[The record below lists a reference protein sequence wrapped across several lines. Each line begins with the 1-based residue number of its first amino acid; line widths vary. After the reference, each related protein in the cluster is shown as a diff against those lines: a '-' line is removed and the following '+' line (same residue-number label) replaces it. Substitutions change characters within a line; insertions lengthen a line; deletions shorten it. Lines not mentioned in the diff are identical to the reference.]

1 VSTPLP
7 AVLAQLHRW
16 ADHGGLRRLDSA
28 LAALMH
34 EVDPHGGPPLWVA
47 AACLSALE
55 GRGHTC
61 LPLAVLADAGLDW
74 LSLPPA
80 LLPEARALWATL
92 PASETTWLAALQAS
106 PAVAVCARTAS
117 LEGARPAA
125 SAAPLVC
132 VPADAQGSGLLYIHR
147 HARQEAEV
155 AQQLRQ
161 RALCTH
167 PVDTAQAAQALARL
181 FPLPGSS
188 PSASPDWQAVAC
200 ALALRSG
207 LTVVTGGPGTGKTYT
222 AARLLALIWATHPDP
237 ASLRVALAAPT
248 GKAAARLRQSI
259 TDGLLGQLAPEL
271 AERIGPARTL
281 HALLGA
287 RPDTRRLRHHAGQ
300 PLDVDV
306 LVVDEA
312 SMVHQDMMASLLH
325 ALPQQARLILL
336 GDKDQL
342 ASVEAGAVLGDV
354 CHGLHADR
362 PPVCPDDDTRRY
374 LHALLGAAH
383 APWPE
388 GEGAT
393 VRHGATALP
402 GGAFAPS
409 VLARQTVMLRQSRRF
424 AGGIGQLALAV
435 NSGDVARVQAV
446 WAAGHPDLARV
457 SAAPSGTS
465 VAEGRAALLQR
476 LERLAVQQWAE
487 GEGGGAVG
495 GAYLALLRQGP
506 EAGEPVHAEGS
517 ADASAWTTWARA
529 VLRAWEGFR
538 VLCAVHAGEFGTDGL
553 NRRLQRALAQAGWLN
568 PQGEWYAGRPV
579 MVTRNDPAL
588 GLSNGDV
595 GVVLPVPDRGEG
607 GSGRVRLK
615 ACFLDGDAVR
625 ALPVGRLAHV
635 ETAFAMTVHK
645 SQGSEFAHV
654 ALVLPPAG
662 GGLGRELV
670 YTGITRARQRFSL
683 FEATVGALEA
693 AVQQPTQ
700 RFSGLWARLAQ

>member
-1 VSTPLP
+1 MTQVPP
-7 AVLAQLHRW
+7 VLAQLHRW
-16 ADHGGLRRLDSA
+16 ADHGALRRLDSA

-61 LPLAVLADAGLDW
+61 VPLAVLADAGLDW
-74 LSLPPA
+74 LGLPPA

-92 PASETTWLAALQAS
+92 PASEAAWLAALQTS
-106 PAVAVCARTAS
+106 PAVAVCARRAS
-117 LEGARPAA
+117 PEGGGPAA

-132 VPADAQGSGLLYIHR
+132 VPADAHGPGLLYIHR

-167 PVDTAQAAQALARL
+167 PVDTARAAQALARL
-181 FPLPGSS
+181 FPLPEGDPLST
-188 PSASPDWQAVAC
+188 PDWQAVAC

-222 AARLLALIWATHPDP
+222 AARLLALLWATHPDP
-237 ASLRVALAAPT
+237 SSLRVALAAPT

-259 TDGLLGQLAPEL
+259 TDGLLGQLAPAL

-312 SMVHQDMMASLLH
+312 SMVHQDMMASLLQ
-325 ALPQQARLILL
+325 ALPPQARLILL

-362 PPVCPDDDTRRY
+362 PPVCPDDDTRAY
-374 LHALLGAAH
+374 LHAVLGAAR
-383 APWPE
+383 APWPA
-388 GEGAT
+388 GDGAA
-393 VRHGATALP
+393 VPSAPSAQSV
-402 GGAFAPS
+402 PS

-435 NSGDVARVQAV
+435 NSGDVARVQSV
-446 WAAGHPDLARV
+446 WAAGHADLARA
-457 SAAPSGTS
+457 SSAPSGGG
-465 VAEGRAALLQR
+465 VADARAALLQR
-476 LERLAVQQWAE
+476 LERLAVQQWG
-487 GEGGGAVG
+487 GEGGDT
-495 GAYLALLRQGP
+495 YLTLLRQGV
-506 EAGEPVHAEGS
+506 EAG
-517 ADASAWTTWARA
+517 ASAWTAWARA

-538 VLCAVHAGEFGTDGL
+538 VLCAVHAGEFGTEGL

-595 GVVLPVPDRGEG
+595 GVVLPVPDAQGGAAGGEG
-607 GSGRVRLK
+607 RGRTRLK

-645 SQGSEFAHV
+645 SQGSEFGHV
-654 ALVLPPAG
+654 ALVLPPVGAG
-662 GGLGRELV
+662 GGAGSGMGGGALGRELV

-683 FEATVGALEA
+683 FEATAGALEA

>member
-1 VSTPLP
+1 
-7 AVLAQLHRW
+7 VLTQLHRW

-74 LSLPPA
+74 LGLPPA
-80 LLPEARALWATL
+80 LLPEARALWASL
-92 PASETTWLAALQAS
+92 PATEAAWLAALQAS

-117 LEGARPAA
+117 PEGAVPAA

-132 VPADAQGSGLLYIHR
+132 VPADAQGPGLLYIHR

-167 PVDTAQAAQALARL
+167 PVDTAQAARALARL
-181 FPLPGSS
+181 FPQPGSS
-188 PSASPDWQAVAC
+188 PAVSPDWQAVAC

-325 ALPQQARLILL
+325 ALPPQARLILL

-374 LHALLGAAH
+374 LHAVLGAAR

-388 GEGAT
+388 GEG
-393 VRHGATALP
+393 V
-402 GGAFAPS
+402 GGAFASS

-446 WAAGHPDLARV
+446 WAAGHADLARA

-487 GEGGGAVG
+487 GEGGT
-495 GAYLALLRQGP
+495 YLALLRQGP
-506 EAGEPVHAEGS
+506 DAGD
-517 ADASAWTTWARA
+517 ADASVWTAWARA

-607 GSGRVRLK
+607 GAGRVRLK

-654 ALVLPPAG
+654 ALVLPPSG
-662 GGLGRELV
+662 GGTDGTGGPGGAGVLGRELV